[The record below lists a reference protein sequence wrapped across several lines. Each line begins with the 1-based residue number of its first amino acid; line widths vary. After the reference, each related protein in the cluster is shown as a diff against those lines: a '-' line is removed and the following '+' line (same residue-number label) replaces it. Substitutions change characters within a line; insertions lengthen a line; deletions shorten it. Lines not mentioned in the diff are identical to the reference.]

1 MVPKQKNLK
10 VVSGWLSLQFF
21 SSNLFRNFD
30 VRTALFQIFSP
41 YFPMEYG
48 QLGRT
53 EVELDFGVSKIGL
66 GDWSHVGFAFMS
78 RHKSLDEGGS
88 ETSQ

>member
-1 MVPKQKNLK
+1 
-10 VVSGWLSLQFF
+10 
-21 SSNLFRNFD
+21 
-30 VRTALFQIFSP
+30 
-41 YFPMEYG
+41 MEYG

-78 RHKSLDEGGS
+78 RHKSLDEGVS